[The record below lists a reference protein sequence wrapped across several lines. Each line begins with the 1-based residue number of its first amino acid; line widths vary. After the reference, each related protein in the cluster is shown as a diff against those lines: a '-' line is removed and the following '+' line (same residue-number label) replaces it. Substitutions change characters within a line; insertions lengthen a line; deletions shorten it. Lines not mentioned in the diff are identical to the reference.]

1 MRRLLG
7 RLAALFS
14 AATTSL
20 TPFARKSQTSQ
31 RKTQVK
37 RPQRADFLP
46 STPQESD
53 RLRIYQREPAGSR
66 SPAVWPLSKVRRLS
80 LDGAEDAFLPEVCAR
95 AAWSF
100 VASASANAVHARRP
114 RGHRVRLPR
123 PLLRPDTLSPPFG
136 P

>member
-1 MRRLLG
+1 MPGLLERAGGPARQPYG
-7 RLAALFS
+7 RQA
-14 AATTSL
+14 
-20 TPFARKSQTSQ
+20 
-31 RKTQVK
+31 
-37 RPQRADFLP
+37 
-46 STPQESD
+46 
-53 RLRIYQREPAGSR
+53 
-66 SPAVWPLSKVRRLS
+66 KVRRLY

-136 P
+136 PSRDGGRTEWEFRFQARAGRRDAD